1 LSCNHLSQTK
11 KKPTPQHSSCF
22 AATNSLNQRK
32 TAAPTQLNCCNQLS
46 KQTRTTP
53 QQFFCCNQL
62 SKQTKAIPTT
72 QFLCYNQCPKT
83 NKNPPH
89 NRIILLQPELQNKQK
104 TTSEQ
109 NYFAATSSA
118 DLCRTPKLETI
129 VQADETIKQQQGY
142 EK

>member
-32 TAAPTQLNCCNQLS
+32 TTAPTQLNCCNQLS

-72 QFLCYNQCPKT
+72 QFLCYNQSS
-83 NKNPPH
+83 
-89 NRIILLQPELQNKQK
+89 K

-129 VQADETIKQQQGY
+129 VQADETTEQHQGY